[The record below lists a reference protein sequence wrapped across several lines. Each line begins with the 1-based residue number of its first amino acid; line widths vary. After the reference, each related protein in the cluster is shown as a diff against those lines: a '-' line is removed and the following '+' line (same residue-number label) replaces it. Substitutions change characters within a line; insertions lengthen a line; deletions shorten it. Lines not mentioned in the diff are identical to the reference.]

1 MRTGIDEY
9 SMILLLGMQSFL
21 LLEEDKNCTRRER
34 NSKNYQTCH
43 KPKYAVHNDE
53 TKDRSTY
60 GTSRP
65 GDVTSLYAHE
75 LQRLLQALENWV
87 TNVLTVF

>member
-21 LLEEDKNCTRRER
+21 LFKEDKNCTSREG

-43 KPKYAVHNDE
+43 KPKYAVHDDE
-53 TKDRSTY
+53 TEDGSTY
-60 GTSRP
+60 VP
-65 GDVTSLYAHE
+65 SLP
-75 LQRLLQALENWV
+75 QTWLLKYSPTFTQTL
-87 TNVLTVF
+87 LSH